1 MYWLIGMMGI
11 LSLVSP
17 LLFGYMDNFAALW
30 TSVGVGAVL
39 LVVSFLEG
47 LADDKQ
53 MWEYWLAGLL
63 GIVAIAAPFIFGF
76 SAITA
81 AVWTSVVIGLITV
94 IVAGAKL
101 TSGNTR
107 LLR

>member
-1 MYWLIGMMGI
+1 MYWLIGMMGL

-17 LLFGYMDNFAALW
+17 ILFGYMDNFAALW
-30 TSVGVGAVL
+30 TSVGVGGIL
-39 LVVSFLEG
+39 LAVSFLEG

-53 MWEYWLAGLL
+53 MWEYWVAGLL
-63 GIVAIAAPFIFGF
+63 GLLAIAAPYVFGF

-94 IVAGAKL
+94 IASGAKL
-101 TSGNTR
+101 SSGTTR